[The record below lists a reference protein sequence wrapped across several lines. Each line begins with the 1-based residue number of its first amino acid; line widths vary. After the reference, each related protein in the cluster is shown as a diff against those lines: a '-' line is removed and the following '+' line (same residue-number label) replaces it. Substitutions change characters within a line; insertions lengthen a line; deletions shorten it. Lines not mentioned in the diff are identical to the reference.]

1 MKIVGPYPAVTDPE
15 LLNTLLEFVG
25 FESKTKY
32 SWESYLTSLDFIYTA
47 IDNGTPVGIGAAM
60 TDGNDCYIIS
70 VCVHPDYQR
79 RQIGRGIIEQV
90 VKTAKERGYARARLN
105 VPKRNPSVKEFY
117 KKLGFRSTDELAMD
131 LNLQDEIK

>member
-60 TDGNDCYIIS
+60 T
-70 VCVHPDYQR
+70 
-79 RQIGRGIIEQV
+79 E
-90 VKTAKERGYARARLN
+90 
-105 VPKRNPSVKEFY
+105 
-117 KKLGFRSTDELAMD
+117 
-131 LNLQDEIK
+131 